1 MTALEHLYTLS
12 VVLLSGIVLAIAV
25 VKIAM
30 YKEEDETQAGGLAF
44 RFCFRVLSP

>member
-1 MTALEHLYTLS
+1 MTVLEHLYALS

-30 YKEEDETQAGGLAF
+30 YEEEDET
-44 RFCFRVLSP
+44 